1 MNNFQQTI
9 KNEISISGNGL
20 HSGKSVTI
28 TLKPAPAGHGI
39 KFQRIDLEGMPILDA
54 NCDWVSNSERSTTIE
69 KNGIKLVTI
78 EHLLSALHCA
88 EIDNVL
94 IETNNE
100 EMPILDGSAKPFV
113 DIIKTSGSVR
123 QDAVRDI
130 FSLKSN
136 IMIEDPETG
145 SKIIAMPCDTFKV
158 TVMVDYKSQIV
169 GPQHA
174 TLESYE
180 DFETEIAPCRTFVF
194 FHELEKLYNAGL
206 IKGGDVDNAIVMVD
220 KMPTTAEVE
229 NLSKLFNRNDIT
241 VKSEGF
247 LNNLELHF
255 QNEPARHKLLD
266 VIGDLTLVGMPIKAH
281 IIATYPGHKINTDFA
296 KLIKQ
301 KIKESKTQ
309 IVAPEYDANK
319 TPIFDIHDIQK
330 ILPHRYPFLLVDKV
344 IELTD
349 EFVVGVK
356 NVTANEN
363 FFPGHFPD
371 NHVMPGVLQI
381 EAMAQ
386 CGGMLALR
394 SIEDTSQYDVYFLK
408 IDKAKFKRKVV
419 PGDTLI
425 MKVEL
430 MSPIRRGIVEMKG
443 TIFVGNSIA
452 TEAEMMATIIKKQ
465 KPENS

>member
-9 KNEISISGNGL
+9 SNEVSIQGRGL
-20 HSGKSVTI
+20 HTGQIANV
-28 TLKPAPAGHGI
+28 TLKPAPTNSGI
-39 KFQRIDLEGMPILDA
+39 SFKRTDLEGHPIVEA
-54 NCDWVSNSERSTTIE
+54 KCDFVSKSERSTTIE
-69 KNGIKLVTI
+69 KNGVKLVTI
-78 EHLLSALHCA
+78 EHLLAALTGLQ
-88 EIDNVL
+88 IDNVL
-94 IETNNE
+94 IEIDSE
-100 EMPILDGSAKPFV
+100 EVPIIDGSAKPFV
-113 DIIKTSGSVR
+113 DLIHKAGILR
-123 QDAVRDI
+123 QDAVRDV
-130 FSLKSN
+130 FNLKSN
-136 IMIEDPETG
+136 LVLEDPETG
-145 SKIIAMPCDTFKV
+145 SKIIAMPSDTFKV

-174 TLESYE
+174 TLEHMDQFE
-180 DFETEIAPCRTFVF
+180 DEISKCRTFVF

-220 KMPTTAEVE
+220 KMPSQAEID
-229 NLSKLFNRNDIT
+229 NLSSLFGRNDVV
-241 VKSEGF
+241 VKSEGY
-247 LNNLELHF
+247 LNNLELYY

-266 VIGDLTLVGMPIKAH
+266 IIGDLTLIGMPINAH

-296 KLIKQ
+296 KLLKQ
-301 KIKESKTQ
+301 KIKESKTK
-309 IVAPEYDANK
+309 VAAPEYDPNK
-319 TPIFDIHDIQK
+319 EPIFDIHEIQK
-330 ILPHRYPFLLVDKV
+330 MLPHRYPFLLVDKV
-344 IELTD
+344 VELTD
-349 EFVVGVK
+349 EFVIGIK

-363 FFPGHFPD
+363 YFPGHFPD

-394 SIEDTSQYDVYFLK
+394 SIEDTTLYDVYFLK

-419 PGDTLI
+419 PGDTLV

-443 TIFVGNSIA
+443 TICVGNQSA

-465 KPENS
+465 K